1 MSPTLQ
7 RVIRELKMLSSEEQW
22 TLLSYLVSQ
31 LQMKASLLKHPS
43 PAGPSSDDTLE
54 IDRLLKETS
63 GSWGNLSV
71 EEIDAEM
78 DRQRAFSWGE

>member
-7 RVIRELKMLSSEEQW
+7 RVIRELKMLSSEDQW
-22 TLLSYLVSQ
+22 TLLSYLVNQ
-31 LQMKASLLKHPS
+31 LQAKASYLKHSS
-43 PAGPSSDDTLE
+43 PADPGPDETSAV
-54 IDRLLKETS
+54 DRLLEETS

-78 DRQRAFSWGE
+78 DSQRAFSWGE